1 MRSDAY
7 NIKKD
12 QESEE
17 ERAYTECFYKNCDFW
32 KNFVDEYYNHM
43 MKQPILYVILLIE
56 NAK

>member
-17 ERAYTECFYKNCDFW
+17 ERAYTECFYKNCDF
-32 KNFVDEYYNHM
+32 
-43 MKQPILYVILLIE
+43 
-56 NAK
+56 